1 MDKNSIIGFVLIGL
15 ILVGFTV
22 YQSGRA
28 KKQMEWQRVQDSIAL
43 ANAPVPPAAFDEPA
57 AVSDAAAPAQEASA
71 ALPVIYKD
79 AMLEEAHSLAD
90 TVLVLENELLRL
102 EFTTRGAQPLSAYV
116 RDYRNYDSTALY
128 LFRRGGSSLSA
139 SV

>member
-43 ANAPVPPAAFDEPA
+43 ANAPVPPAAFET
-57 AVSDAAAPAQEASA
+57 S
-71 ALPVIYKD
+71 K
-79 AMLEEAHSLAD
+79 
-90 TVLVLENELLRL
+90 
-102 EFTTRGAQPLSAYV
+102 
-116 RDYRNYDSTALY
+116 
-128 LFRRGGSSLSA
+128 
-139 SV
+139 